1 MTLTALRHSLPHSL
15 RPYLLPLALALCV
28 TLVALGGSVASDLL
42 RYDRAAL
49 MQGQWW
55 RLLSGHLVHLGWSHL
70 ALNLAGLALVWA
82 LVGDRLSTLRW
93 LVVITASALGIS
105 VGLLA
110 FHPELAWY
118 VGLSGILHALLV
130 AGSLAALR
138 SGDGRAALLLILV
151 WAKLIWEQLAGP
163 LPGSVASAGGAVI
176 VDAHFYGGL
185 VGTLCGGLLRPQ
197 PTQSSND

>member
-1 MTLTALRHSLPHSL
+1 MTPATLPRSLPRWL

-28 TLVALGGSVASDLL
+28 TLVALGGSAANELL

-49 MQGQWW
+49 LQGQWW
-55 RLLSGHLVHLGWSHL
+55 RLLSGHLAHLGWSHL
-70 ALNLAGLALVWA
+70 ALNLAGLTLVWA
-82 LVGDRLSTLRW
+82 LVGERLSTLRW
-93 LVVITASALGIS
+93 LVVIIAAALGIS

-138 SGDGRAALLLILV
+138 SGDGRAALLLALV
-151 WAKLIWEQLAGP
+151 WAKLVWEQLAGP
-163 LPGSVASAGGAVI
+163 LPGSVASSGGAVI

-185 VGTLCGGLLRPQ
+185 IGTLCGGLLRPQ
-197 PTQSSND
+197 QTQSSKD